1 MRASVSV
8 RRSMNARVRPFV
20 RARSRSARLASSSAA
35 LFSSSACAIWASAS
49 SFTRVPQTASACAAT
64 RAARAFDSTSCLT
77 SMLYLYQGGATAAP
91 PRHPPTGL
99 RVPLM
104 TLDCRR
110 VTNSRPSLSQNHEI
124 VAVDDFV
131 EALVTETRGDVTG
144 LGAANATQ
152 LAGIEVDEPAR
163 ELPALS
169 HQRHHLARR
178 EVALDVHDA
187 RGQQAL
193 SMMS

>member
-49 SFTRVPQTASACAAT
+49 SFTRVPQTASACAAA

-91 PRHPPTGL
+91 PDTPPTGL

-104 TLDCRR
+104 TLYCRRVTNSRPSLSYLYQGGATAAPPRYPPNGIAVPLMTLYCRR

-124 VAVDDFV
+124 VAVDDFA

-144 LGAANATQ
+144 
-152 LAGIEVDEPAR
+152 
-163 ELPALS
+163 
-169 HQRHHLARR
+169 
-178 EVALDVHDA
+178 
-187 RGQQAL
+187 
-193 SMMS
+193 

>member
-20 RARSRSARLASSSAA
+20 RARSRSARLASSSTA

-49 SFTRVPQTASACAAT
+49 SFTRVPQTASACAAA

-91 PRHPPTGL
+91 PRPPPTGL
-99 RVPLM
+99 RVPLI
-104 TLDCRR
+104 TRYCRR

>member
-1 MRASVSV
+1 LPQACVIWMR
-8 RRSMNARVRPFV
+8 
-20 RARSRSARLASSSAA
+20 
-35 LFSSSACAIWASAS
+35 
-49 SFTRVPQTASACAAT
+49 
-64 RAARAFDSTSCLT
+64 
-77 SMLYLYQGGATAAP
+77 GAP
-91 PRHPPTGL
+91 PPPPPHTPPTGL

-110 VTNSRPSLSQNHEI
+110 VTNSRPALSQNHEI